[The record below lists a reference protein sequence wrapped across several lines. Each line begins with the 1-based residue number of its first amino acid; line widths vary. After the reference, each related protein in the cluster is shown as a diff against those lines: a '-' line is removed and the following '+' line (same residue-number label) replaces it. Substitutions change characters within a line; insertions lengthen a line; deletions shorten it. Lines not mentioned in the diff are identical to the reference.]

1 MWGQREKVDVCRSG
15 REVSPEPGRAGTLIL
30 NVQHPELW
38 ENKLLLSK
46 PRSLF
51 CCGLVMAPFSNSSH
65 PYLWGLYFS
74 PLLHPTPTPQGN
86 SEQSLFFCI
95 VFDIDFSCCLALLL
109 REAAYLN
116 MKGRVT
122 KTESP
127 WLYILSHVT
136 PIYLLLESRRQAIDF
151 PPPAVATFPR
161 GYGFSWLAAQMRTR
175 SQGDRRN

>member
-1 MWGQREKVDVCRSG
+1 MLAPWSWTSSIQNCEKINFYCLSHAVYFVMATQAEWD
-15 REVSPEPGRAGTLIL
+15 TLGL
-30 NVQHPELW
+30 Y
-38 ENKLLLSK
+38 
-46 PRSLF
+46 
-51 CCGLVMAPFSNSSH
+51 LVMAPFSNSSH
-65 PYLWGLYFS
+65 PFLWGLYFS
-74 PLLHPTPTPQGN
+74 PFLHPTPTPQGN

-116 MKGRVT
+116 RKGRVT
-122 KTESP
+122 KIESP
-127 WLYILSHVT
+127 WLYILSQTT

-151 PPPAVATFPR
+151 LPPAVATFPQ